1 MQFKKNE
8 QKIEEADGEIA
19 KKERKND
26 VIMKNCDK
34 MEINY

>member
-1 MQFKKNE
+1 MEVKGKQ
-8 QKIEEADGEIA
+8 QG
-19 KKERKND
+19 KKEEERND